1 VGLYSVEKNS
11 IVAVLSIYR
20 RPQYFKEQVESLLN
34 QTIPPREIFIWINK
48 HEDNVDFVETE
59 LEGILNS
66 FHFEGFRVIKND
78 FNWKFHGRFSIAQM
92 AQSEY
97 VCVLD
102 DDTIPGNQWFENCLT
117 SMRLRNGMMGA
128 IGEVYFLN
136 HHRHIMLKTIQGWR
150 ANNTTIKQVDVIGHS
165 WFFRKEWL
173 KYLWFEEPLSWEVC
187 EDVQFSYCLQ
197 KYGGINS
204 YCPPQP
210 VDTPSFNSSLKGY
223 EYGGDEVASYILY
236 TKDWNGVDSI
246 RVKVY
251 SEYIFKRNFKLIN
264 GNNLIDT
271 TQGVGGI
278 AKEAG
283 HWNNGQSKYTTVR
296 RAKDE

>member
-1 VGLYSVEKNS
+1 MGLYSVEKNS

-34 QTIPPREIFIWINK
+34 QTILPMEIFIWINK

-78 FNWKFHGRFSIAQM
+78 FNWKFHGRYSIAQM

-102 DDTIPGNQWFENCLT
+102 DDTIPGNQWFENCIK
-117 SMRLRNGMMGA
+117 SMKLKNGLMGS
-128 IGEVYFLN
+128 IGEIYYITPENYVYMYK
-136 HHRHIMLKTIQGWR
+136 IEGWR
-150 ANNTTIKQVDVIGHS
+150 SNNKVIKRVDVVGHS

-173 KYLWFEEPLSWEVC
+173 KFLWMEEPVTWDVC
-187 EDVQFSYCLQ
+187 EDIQFSYCLQ
-197 KYGGINS
+197 KYGGIYS
-204 YCPPQP
+204 YVPPQP
-210 VDTPSFNSSLKGY
+210 VENLDLCGSLKGY

-236 TKDWNGVDSI
+236 MDDWRGVESL
-246 RVKVY
+246 RFKVY
-251 SEYIFKRNFKLIN
+251 DEYIFQRGMELIHRNKEMTAEAITWN
-264 GNNLIDT
+264 HEVIGNN
-271 TQGVGGI
+271 
-278 AKEAG
+278 
-283 HWNNGQSKYTTVR
+283 
-296 RAKDE
+296 